1 MFNFKKKKF
10 VKKKFILLILTFL
23 LFFGKVSANEKNI
36 LYDNISKKFFL
47 KENQNLLKLNI
58 SKDNNY
64 FFYDTKIFVKKKSQD
79 YNFDILKENENYFYD
94 INVIDFIVVQ
104 DFSLAPAS
112 EYLFKNN
119 SLYYIFFN
127 SKNNFFKKNY
137 FEPNILKLPQE
148 LKKKNINYYIK
159 KLNPFTQTD
168 WFYEKSNDRFVI
180 QKKTKIEVNKK
191 NLTFFF
197 NTKFNNNIDQ
207 INIKYKKKN
216 LTFFKKLNL
225 IENYS
230 YNFYN
235 FNLPFKAKANI
246 SKNYIVANFNFQEP
260 IIIEEIIIFTKNK
273 NLQDFEGLELK
284 YYNTN
289 NNFVILNDKE
299 NLFINYY
306 SVKDNLKFSK
316 DIFKKV
322 FKINLVNFYENQ
334 YHFLNDN
341 NLKYYN
347 FKNIHEL
354 LDTYKKKQIDIL
366 FISFKSNE
374 NFSKKFKISDY
385 YLFNITLFFIF
396 WFCLIKNYQY
406 KIEIRPNIENLI
418 FKLINFF
425 IIMILIFSII
435 GNLNLLTIVSGYLLF
450 ILFFLIIVLLKLKK
464 SL

>member
-64 FFYDTKIFVKKKSQD
+64 FFYDTKIFVKKKSHD

-94 INVIDFIVVQ
+94 INVIDFIVAQ

-112 EYLFKNN
+112 EYLSKNN
-119 SLYYIFFN
+119 FLYYIFFN

-334 YHFLNDN
+334 YHLLNDN

-425 IIMILIFSII
+425 IIMILVFSII

-450 ILFFLIIVLLKLKK
+450 ILFFLIIVVLKLKK

>member
-1 MFNFKKKKF
+1 
-10 VKKKFILLILTFL
+10 VKKKFIILILIFL
-23 LFFGKVSANEKNI
+23 LFFDKVLPNEKNI
-36 LYDNISKKFFL
+36 LYDNVSKKFFL

-58 SKDNNY
+58 SKDDNY
-64 FFYDTKIFVKKKSQD
+64 FFYDTKIFIKKNRTA
-79 YNFDILKENENYFYD
+79 YNFDILKENEKYFYD
-94 INVIDFIVVQ
+94 INFIDFIKVQ
-104 DFSLAPAS
+104 DFDLAPAS
-112 EYLFKNN
+112 EYLYKNN

-127 SKNNFFKKNY
+127 SENNFFKKNY
-137 FEPNILKLPQE
+137 LEPNILKLPQE
-148 LKKKNINYYIK
+148 LKKKNINYYIQ

-197 NTKFNNNIDQ
+197 NTNFQNNIDQ
-207 INIKYKKKN
+207 INIKYKTKN
-216 LTFFKKLNL
+216 LSFFKELDL
-225 IENYS
+225 IENNS
-230 YNFYN
+230 YNLYN

-246 SKNYIVANFNFQEP
+246 SKNYIVANFNFKEP

-284 YYNTN
+284 YYNTS
-289 NNFVILNDKE
+289 NNFVILNDKK
-299 NLFINYY
+299 NSFINYY
-306 SVKDNLKFSK
+306 LVKDNLKFSK

-322 FKINLVNFYENQ
+322 FKYNFVNFDENQ
-334 YHFLNDN
+334 YYLLNDN
-341 NLKYYN
+341 TLKNYN

-354 LDTYKKKQIDIL
+354 LDTYEKKQTDIS

-374 NFSKKFKISDY
+374 NFKKKFKISDY
-385 YLFNITLFFIF
+385 YLFNIILFLIF

-406 KIEIRPNIENLI
+406 KIQTRLNIENLL

-425 IIMILIFSII
+425 IIMILIFSIM
-435 GNLNLLTIVSGYLLF
+435 GNLNLFTIVSGYLLF